1 MAEPLPYDRDGGEYN
16 RGDMIIDEQQ
26 STYHVFM
33 GLTKWGSLAVVA
45 VVLWASLAFAAG
57 AGVINATLITAVLVV
72 VGVFLLREKST
83 NPGNPAH
90 E

>member
-45 VVLWASLAFAAG
+45 VVLWASLAFATG
-57 AGVINATLITAVLVV
+57 AGLFTATLATIAFVAI
-72 VGVFLLREKST
+72 GVFVLREKST